1 MKNNVD
7 KYQLKGEYYQGY
19 EKIITNLNGFYLSRE
34 FISDVKE
41 DVFDILLRNQKQNKT
56 LDETIG
62 GSIEDFSIN
71 IADAYFS
78 SISKTT
84 FVMELLKNIF
94 LYSWGFML
102 FALVMGSKI
111 GSIGTIIMALVG
123 AIVGVAI
130 YLMIYKGVYKY
141 LLNWKISALVSAV
154 PIILFMLLK
163 DTIYNSTKH
172 LLISNWIIILL
183 FIINMV
189 GYISINYLYALK
201 KRRG

>member
-1 MKNNVD
+1 MRNNVD

-19 EKIITNLNGFYLSRE
+19 EKIMTNLNGFYLSRE
-34 FISDVKE
+34 FVLDVEE

-56 LDETIG
+56 LDEAIG
-62 GSIEDFSIN
+62 GSIDDFSIN

-102 FALVMGSKI
+102 FALVIGNKI
-111 GSIGTIIMALVG
+111 VSFGTIIMALVG

-130 YLMIYKGVYKY
+130 YLMIYKGIYKH
-141 LLNWKISALVSAV
+141 LLNWKISALMSAV
-154 PIILFMLLK
+154 PIMLFMLLK